1 MSVEQSAQQG
11 ETVMATAAAKSTDMR
26 TRSIELAEARG
37 YHGSGSAQSIGATF
51 GADGQLVALAVR
63 VPSASSDGSYTV
75 GYLAA
80 RDDAECECEAARH
93 GRACFHR
100 GLAIRAGRYV
110 TRRARLGW
118 PED

>member
-1 MSVEQSAQQG
+1 
-11 ETVMATAAAKSTDMR
+11 MATAKTIATDAKA
-26 TRSIELAEARG
+26 RSLELARERG
-37 YHGSGSAQSIGATF
+37 YHGSGPARSIGMTLD
-51 GADGQLVALAVR
+51 GAGQLVALAVR
-63 VPSASSDGSYTV
+63 VPSATSERDYTV

-110 TRRARLGW
+110 ARRARLGW